1 MIGIIGAMA
10 QEVER
15 LKAMLEA
22 PRTLQRAGM
31 TFFSGKL
38 LQKEAVVVQSGIGKV
53 NAALCTQIL
62 TDLFAVD
69 CIINTGIAGALQEH
83 IHIGDIVL
91 STEALQHDVDA
102 SAFGYPLGQIP
113 GMKVRAFPCDPK
125 LRQLAL
131 EACRRENPEIGCF
144 EGPIVSGDQF
154 IAGKEKKRWLRD
166 TFSGYCAEME
176 GAAIAQGAYLN
187 QIPCLIIRAISDK
200 ADDCAQVDYPAF
212 EKKAIEHCVNIT
224 CGLVQAL

>member
-31 TFFSGKL
+31 TFFSGRL
-38 LQKEAVVVQSGIGKV
+38 LQKETVVVQSGIGKV

-224 CGLVQAL
+224 RGLVQAL